1 MFLKRTKN
9 PLFFF
14 YRKKKKGIWWKMMLQ
29 HIGEQIRRLRNAHDW
44 TQEQLAQRLN
54 VSRSKVS
61 KWENGEVLPDLQSII
76 DMSDLF
82 RVSTD
87 FLLGKHPTDEQLLQE
102 VRLAYGT
109 NDMSDE
115 QLSVIRYLN
124 EQPRLAKRLYALQA
138 LPTHK
143 RKRLEEIVIKMI
155 DEMIEALK

>member
-1 MFLKRTKN
+1 
-9 PLFFF
+9 
-14 YRKKKKGIWWKMMLQ
+14 MLQ

-115 QLSVIRYLN
+115 QLSVIRYIN
-124 EQPRLAKRLYALQA
+124 EQPKLAKRLYALRS